1 MYSYDIKIP
10 KERVAVLIGVKG
22 EIKKRIQKETDT
34 SIAVDSKEGLV
45 TVSGEDAIQLMVAR
59 EIVKAIARGFNP
71 EIAMTLLKPD
81 NAFELIDLKLVT
93 TTRNDL
99 ERIKGRII
107 GMKGKSRK
115 TMEDLTE
122 CYVSVYGKT
131 VAVIGEITM
140 VQICKRAV
148 SMLIQGSPHSHVF
161 SWLEGQRRKFKQ
173 EMFEGK
179 QL

>member
-22 EIKKRIQKETDT
+22 KIKKEIQKETST
-34 SIAVDSKEGLV
+34 VINVDSKDGLV

-71 EIAMTLLKPD
+71 DVTKVLLKPD
-81 NAFELIDLKLVT
+81 YAFELIDLKLVT
-93 TTRNDL
+93 RNKNDL

-115 TMEDLTE
+115 TIEDLSE
-122 CYVSVYGKT
+122 CNISVYGKT
-131 VAVIGEITM
+131 VAIIGEISM
-140 VQICKRAV
+140 LYLCKRAI

-161 SWLEGQRRKFKQ
+161 KWLEGQRRKIKQ
-173 EMFEGK
+173 EQFEGSF
-179 QL
+179 